1 MHSVIR
7 RTSGRA
13 GLRRAAQSRSGS
25 GYGRATNREMHNEGR
40 NPEVGARVD
49 ARRSHPSGFTETSSA
64 NEQFLMN
71 TLSDCH
77 RIGMWDAN

>member
-1 MHSVIR
+1 
-7 RTSGRA
+7 
-13 GLRRAAQSRSGS
+13 
-25 GYGRATNREMHNEGR
+25 MHNEGR
-40 NPEVGARVD
+40 DPEVGARVD